1 MGSLSKLAVDRPITF
16 TMITLIL
23 LGFGIFGLQNLRLNL
38 YPDVSFPTITVY
50 TSYEGVAPE
59 DIETLVT
66 RPIEESIGS
75 ISGIRKIR
83 SLSSQGAS
91 VVKLNFNWGTDL
103 YEAENDV
110 RKQLGFVER
119 SIPDD
124 AESPLVFS
132 YDPNQEPIV
141 VLTVTSNARSAR
153 ELRTY
158 AKQVLEQRLERVNG
172 IASAET
178 SGGLDRQINV
188 TINNEQMRLYNLTIS
203 DISNKLR
210 QENIQVPA
218 GQLTEGNTI
227 YSLRTI
233 GEFKNVDQIRNTI
246 VAVRNGQALLLK
258 DVANVED
265 GIAQP
270 IGNVNIDG
278 KNGVV
283 VNVYRQSD
291 ANVVSAAREVIDGLD
306 EIKKS
311 LPNDVEINVLT
322 NKADFIE
329 QSIDNLLLTG
339 LQAVVLVVLI
349 LLAFLRSGRSALI
362 IAISIPVSIIT
373 TFTVMDFTDLSLNII
388 SLSGLTL
395 AVGMVVDDAVV
406 VLENIFRFREQGADR
421 LSASIKGAKE
431 VAVPVVIST
440 LTTLVVFL
448 PILFVPGI
456 AGFLFR
462 DLALTISFSLSISS
476 LVALTL
482 IPLMTSQFFKDSTE
496 SFEAKNT
503 LEVQR
508 EPGVN
513 LFEIER
519 SISQVEAI
527 IKQEVPEARLVVS
540 DYGDKEG
547 IEGADS
553 PGGYQGTVRVEL
565 IPQDERSRTQF
576 AITSALL
583 KTLEIVPGVE
593 IKELII
599 DPLSPDGE
607 NGLIVQIFGYDAE
620 IKKGLAEGVKEKILS
635 IEGINTVFSTSD
647 QGRPELRLVMDRER
661 ISRVGMTTN
670 QVASAVSDAV
680 QGSIAT
686 TFVDQGVEFEVLVEL
701 DPMDKSQSVDL
712 ANIQIQTPGGNWMPL
727 KNLAQLQRYTGP
739 TNVLRINQERV
750 VEITAD
756 LSEMDLK
763 SATAQARLLLDQVEW
778 PDGYRY
784 EMAGTAEEQAESFN
798 FLMIAFA
805 IAGILTYMVMA
816 SQFESLVEPF
826 IIIFTIPL
834 ALTGVLLILWAT
846 STSISVTSMVGLIL
860 LTGIVVNNGIVM
872 IDYIKILQAR
882 GVDRHL
888 AIVDGAT
895 RRLRPILMTAFTTIL
910 SMVPLALEIG
920 KLMKKFTVA
929 DSILKRPITVIMITL
944 IVVFFGLFALTNL
957 RVTLYPSINI
967 PVLAISSGYANVAPE
982 DINRIIVNPIEG
994 AVSAIEGIESL
1005 EARVSRGSAFVML
1018 RLKDGTDIRK
1028 TELKVRKAIDQI
1040 KNELP
1045 TQAREPVLFQF
1056 DPESRPIMKLSIS
1069 APNRG
1074 LDDLRNIGLE
1084 IVEPRLER
1092 IEGLASAETQ
1102 GGLERRI
1109 YIDISPMALAQ
1120 YKLMPSEIENALSSN
1135 NSQQPIGNIVTDRLS
1150 YSIRAESTFENVEE
1164 IKNTIIK
1171 ISENGIPIRVKD
1183 VADVS
1188 DGFTEVTNL
1197 VKVNGNNSVS
1207 VDIQKNSDA
1216 NTLDIVN
1223 AVKDAIPG
1231 LNDIL
1236 PPGVTIQVLSDEGR
1250 SIDDSINN
1258 LSQSA
1263 IGALVVVVIVIFIF
1277 MGGWRISLVVA

>member
-23 LGFGIFGLQNLRLNL
+23 IGFGIFGLQNLRLNL

-110 RKQLGFVER
+110 RKQLSFVER

-141 VLTVTSNARSAR
+141 VLTVTSNARSSR

-188 TINNEQMRLYNLTIS
+188 TINNEQMRLYNLSIS

-218 GQLTEGNTI
+218 GQLTEGNTV

-246 VAVRNGQALLLK
+246 IAVRDGQALLLK
-258 DVANVED
+258 DVASIED

-278 KNGVV
+278 QNGVI

-291 ANVVSAAREVIDGLD
+291 ANVVSAAREVIAGLD
-306 EIKKS
+306 DIKKS
-311 LPNDVEINVLT
+311 LPNDVKINVLT

-421 LSASIKGAKE
+421 LTASIKGAKE

-496 SFEAKNT
+496 SFEAKNSIANFFSRLLDNMEAWYSRNLDKALNKSGIIVTASVILFAASLPIFYLLGGEFFPRVDENAFT

-565 IPQDERSRTQF
+565 ISQDERSRTQF
-576 AITSALL
+576 AITSSLL
-583 KTLEIVPGVE
+583 KALEIVPGVE
-593 IKELII
+593 IKELVI

-607 NGLIVQIFGYDAE
+607 NGLIVQIFGYEAE
-620 IKKGLAEGVKEKILS
+620 VKKGLAEGVKEKILS

-680 QGSIAT
+680 QGSVAT

-712 ANIQIQTPGGNWMPL
+712 ANIQIQTPSGDWMPL

-763 SATAQARLLLDQVEW
+763 SATEQARILLDQVEW

-784 EMAGTAEEQAESFN
+784 EVAGTAEEQAESFN

-834 ALTGVLLILWAT
+834 ALTGVLIMLWAT

-910 SMVPLALEIG
+910 SMVPLAMEIG
-920 KLMKKFTVA
+920 
-929 DSILKRPITVIMITL
+929 
-944 IVVFFGLFALTNL
+944 
-957 RVTLYPSINI
+957 
-967 PVLAISSGYANVAPE
+967 SG
-982 DINRIIVNPIEG
+982 
-994 AVSAIEGIESL
+994 S
-1005 EARVSRGSAFVML
+1005 
-1018 RLKDGTDIRK
+1018 
-1028 TELKVRKAIDQI
+1028 
-1040 KNELP
+1040 
-1045 TQAREPVLFQF
+1045 
-1056 DPESRPIMKLSIS
+1056 
-1069 APNRG
+1069 
-1074 LDDLRNIGLE
+1074 
-1084 IVEPRLER
+1084 
-1092 IEGLASAETQ
+1092 ETW
-1102 GGLERRI
+1102 
-1109 YIDISPMALAQ
+1109 SPMARTVIGGLTMSTVLMLFVVPCL
-1120 YKLMPSEIENALSSN
+1120 YMLINSGVEKL
-1135 NSQQPIGNIVTDRLS
+1135 
-1150 YSIRAESTFENVEE
+1150 
-1164 IKNTIIK
+1164 
-1171 ISENGIPIRVKD
+1171 
-1183 VADVS
+1183 
-1188 DGFTEVTNL
+1188 GF
-1197 VKVNGNNSVS
+1197 
-1207 VDIQKNSDA
+1207 
-1216 NTLDIVN
+1216 
-1223 AVKDAIPG
+1223 
-1231 LNDIL
+1231 
-1236 PPGVTIQVLSDEGR
+1236 
-1250 SIDDSINN
+1250 DSIHKIDPLANEEEVN
-1258 LSQSA
+1258 S
-1263 IGALVVVVIVIFIF
+1263 
-1277 MGGWRISLVVA
+1277 

>member
-1 MGSLSKLAVDRPITF
+1 MGSLSKLAVDRPITLLM
-16 TMITLIL
+16 TTLIL
-23 LGFGIFGLQNLRLNL
+23 VGFGIFGLQNLRLNL

-66 RPIEESIGS
+66 RPIEESVGS
-75 ISGIRKIR
+75 ISGIRRIR

-119 SIPDD
+119 TIPDD

-141 VLTVTSNARSAR
+141 VLTVTSNARSSR

-158 AKQVLEQRLERVNG
+158 ATQVLEQRLERVNG
-172 IASAET
+172 VASVET
-178 SGGLDRQINV
+178 SGGLERQINV
-188 TINNEQMRLYNLTIS
+188 TINNEKMRLYNLSIS

-246 VAVRNGQALLLK
+246 VTVRNGQPLLLK

-270 IGNVNIDG
+270 VGNVHINGNDGVILNI
-278 KNGVV
+278 
-283 VNVYRQSD
+283 YRQSD
-291 ANVVSAAREVIDGLD
+291 ANVVSAAKAAIASLD
-306 EIKKS
+306 DIKKS
-311 LPNDVEINVLT
+311 LPPDVNIDVLT

-329 QSIDNLLLTG
+329 QSISNLLMTG
-339 LQAVVLVVLI
+339 VQAVILVVLI

-362 IAISIPVSIIT
+362 IAISIPISIIT
-373 TFTVMDFTDLSLNII
+373 TFMVMDFADLSLNII

-406 VLENIFRFREQGADR
+406 VLENIFRFREGGADR
-421 LSASIKGAKE
+421 KKASVQGAKE

-456 AGFLFR
+456 AGFLFK
-462 DLALTISFSLSISS
+462 DLALTISFSLSVSS

-482 IPLMTSQFFKDSTE
+482 IPMMTSQFFKEKAE
-496 SFEAKNT
+496 SFEAKNRIADFFSRALDKMETWYQVKLDAVLKKSGTVVTASILLFVFTLPIFYLLGGEFFPRVDENAFT

-513 LFEIER
+513 LFELER
-519 SISQVEAI
+519 SIRQVEYI
-527 IKQEVPEARLVVS
+527 IKEEVPEARLIVS

-547 IEGADS
+547 IEGADN
-553 PGGYQGTVRVEL
+553 PGGYRGTVRIEL
-565 IPQDERSRTQF
+565 VPQKDRERTQF
-576 AITSALL
+576 EITSSLLNALRG
-583 KTLEIVPGVE
+583 VPGVE

-607 NGLIVQIFGYDAE
+607 NGLIVQIFGYNPD
-620 IKKGLAEGVKEKILS
+620 IKKELADGVKEKLMAID
-635 IEGINTVFSTSD
+635 GIANVFSTSD

-661 ISRVGMTTN
+661 ISRMGMNTN
-670 QVASAVSDAV
+670 TVASSVSDAV
-680 QGSIAT
+680 KGSIAT
-686 TFVDQGVEFEVLVEL
+686 SFVDQGVEFEVLVEL
-701 DPMDKSQSVDL
+701 DPMDKSQSDDL
-712 ANIQIQTPGGNWMPL
+712 SNIQIQAPDGTWMPL
-727 KNLAQLQRYTGP
+727 KNLARLERYTGP

-750 VEITAD
+750 AEVTAD
-756 LSEMDLK
+756 LSDIDLK
-763 SATAQARLLLDQVEW
+763 AASDEARNILDQIEW

-784 EMAGTAEEQAESFN
+784 ELAGTAEEQAESFN

-834 ALTGVLLILWAT
+834 ALTGVLLMLWAT
-846 STSISVTSMVGLIL
+846 GTSISVTSMVGLIL

-882 GVDRHL
+882 GISREE
-888 AIVDGAT
+888 AIVTGAT

-920 KLMKKFTVA
+920 
-929 DSILKRPITVIMITL
+929 
-944 IVVFFGLFALTNL
+944 
-957 RVTLYPSINI
+957 
-967 PVLAISSGYANVAPE
+967 SG
-982 DINRIIVNPIEG
+982 
-994 AVSAIEGIESL
+994 S
-1005 EARVSRGSAFVML
+1005 
-1018 RLKDGTDIRK
+1018 
-1028 TELKVRKAIDQI
+1028 
-1040 KNELP
+1040 
-1045 TQAREPVLFQF
+1045 
-1056 DPESRPIMKLSIS
+1056 
-1069 APNRG
+1069 
-1074 LDDLRNIGLE
+1074 
-1084 IVEPRLER
+1084 
-1092 IEGLASAETQ
+1092 ETW
-1102 GGLERRI
+1102 
-1109 YIDISPMALAQ
+1109 SPMARTVIGGLTMSTLLMLFVVPCLYKIVNSTVERFGFDSVHKLDPLAQ
-1120 YKLMPSEIENALSSN
+1120 
-1135 NSQQPIGNIVTDRLS
+1135 
-1150 YSIRAESTFENVEE
+1150 EE
-1164 IKNTIIK
+1164 
-1171 ISENGIPIRVKD
+1171 
-1183 VADVS
+1183 
-1188 DGFTEVTNL
+1188 EVT
-1197 VKVNGNNSVS
+1197 
-1207 VDIQKNSDA
+1207 A
-1216 NTLDIVN
+1216 
-1223 AVKDAIPG
+1223 
-1231 LNDIL
+1231 
-1236 PPGVTIQVLSDEGR
+1236 
-1250 SIDDSINN
+1250 
-1258 LSQSA
+1258 
-1263 IGALVVVVIVIFIF
+1263 
-1277 MGGWRISLVVA
+1277 

>member
-1 MGSLSKLAVDRPITF
+1 MGSLSRLAVDRPITF
-16 TMITLIL
+16 LMSTLIL
-23 LGFGIFGLQNLRLNL
+23 IGFGIYGLQNLRLNL

-66 RPIEESIGS
+66 RPIEESVGS
-75 ISGIRKIR
+75 ISGVRRIR

-91 VVKLNFNWGTDL
+91 VIKLNFNWGTDL

-153 ELRTY
+153 DLRTY
-158 AKQVLEQRLERVNG
+158 SRQTLEQRVERISG

-178 SGGLDRQINV
+178 SGGLERQINV
-188 TINNEQMRLYNLTIS
+188 TIDNEKMRLYNVSIAEIAS
-203 DISNKLR
+203 KLN

-246 VAVRNGQALLLK
+246 ITVREGQPLLLK
-258 DVANVED
+258 DVAKVED

-270 IGNVNIDG
+270 IGDVHING
-278 KNGVV
+278 ENGVIL
-283 VNVYRQSD
+283 NIYRQSD
-291 ANVVSAAREVIDGLD
+291 ANVVSAATAVIESLD
-306 EIKKS
+306 EIKRS

-322 NKADFIE
+322 NKAEFIE
-329 QSIDNLLLTG
+329 QSISNLLMTG
-339 LQAVVLVVLI
+339 IQAVVLVVLI

-373 TFTVMDFTDLSLNII
+373 TFLVMDLGNVSLNII

-421 LSASIKGAKE
+421 NEASVSGARE

-476 LVALTL
+476 LIALTL
-482 IPLMTSQFFKDSTE
+482 IPLMTSQFFREKAE
-496 SFEAKNT
+496 SFQATNKVATFFSNMLTRLENSYQNT
-503 LEVQR
+503 LGKVLKRSGITVLASIILLGASLPIFYLLGGEFFPRVDENAFTLQVER

-513 LFEIER
+513 LFELER
-519 SISQVEAI
+519 SVSQVESI
-527 IKQEVPEARLVVS
+527 IQQEVPEARLVVS
-540 DYGDKEG
+540 DFGDKEG

-553 PGGYQGTVRVEL
+553 PGGFQGTVRVEL
-565 IPQDERSRTQF
+565 VDQKERDRSQF
-576 AITSALL
+576 EISSALL
-583 KTLEIVPGVE
+583 EKLQVVPGVE
-593 IKELII
+593 IKEVII

-607 NGLIVQIFGYDAE
+607 NGLIVQIFGFDPE
-620 IKKGLAEGVKEKILS
+620 IKKELANGVKEKILEL
-635 IEGINTVFSTSD
+635 EGISNVYSSVD
-647 QGRPELRLVMDRER
+647 QGRPELRLIMDRER
-661 ISRVGMTTN
+661 ISRVGMNTN
-670 QVASAVSDAV
+670 QVATAVSNAV
-680 QGSIAT
+680 QGNVAT
-686 TFVDQGVEFEVLVEL
+686 SFVDQGVEFEVVVEL
-701 DPMDKSQSVDL
+701 DPMDKAQSVDL
-712 ANIQIQTPGGNWMPL
+712 TNIQIQTPAGDWMPL
-727 KNLAQLQRYTGP
+727 KNLARLERYTGP

-750 VEITAD
+750 AEITAD
-756 LSEMDLK
+756 LSGVDLK
-763 SATAQARLLLDQVEW
+763 TATDQARVILDEVEW

-784 EMAGTAEEQAESFN
+784 QMAGTAEEQSESFG

-834 ALTGVLLILWAT
+834 ALTGVLVMLWITGT
-846 STSISVTSMVGLIL
+846 SVSVTSMVGLIL

-882 GVDRHL
+882 GINRTE
-888 AIVDGAT
+888 AIINGST

-920 KLMKKFTVA
+920 
-929 DSILKRPITVIMITL
+929 
-944 IVVFFGLFALTNL
+944 
-957 RVTLYPSINI
+957 
-967 PVLAISSGYANVAPE
+967 SG
-982 DINRIIVNPIEG
+982 
-994 AVSAIEGIESL
+994 S
-1005 EARVSRGSAFVML
+1005 
-1018 RLKDGTDIRK
+1018 
-1028 TELKVRKAIDQI
+1028 
-1040 KNELP
+1040 
-1045 TQAREPVLFQF
+1045 
-1056 DPESRPIMKLSIS
+1056 
-1069 APNRG
+1069 
-1074 LDDLRNIGLE
+1074 
-1084 IVEPRLER
+1084 
-1092 IEGLASAETQ
+1092 ETW
-1102 GGLERRI
+1102 
-1109 YIDISPMALAQ
+1109 SPMARTVIGGLSMSTL
-1120 YKLMPSEIENALSSN
+1120 LMLFVVPCLYNLINSAVEKMGFDAVHKKDPLSVEK
-1135 NSQQPIGNIVTDRLS
+1135 QP
-1150 YSIRAESTFENVEE
+1150 EPE
-1164 IKNTIIK
+1164 
-1171 ISENGIPIRVKD
+1171 
-1183 VADVS
+1183 
-1188 DGFTEVTNL
+1188 
-1197 VKVNGNNSVS
+1197 
-1207 VDIQKNSDA
+1207 
-1216 NTLDIVN
+1216 
-1223 AVKDAIPG
+1223 
-1231 LNDIL
+1231 
-1236 PPGVTIQVLSDEGR
+1236 GV
-1250 SIDDSINN
+1250 
-1258 LSQSA
+1258 
-1263 IGALVVVVIVIFIF
+1263 
-1277 MGGWRISLVVA
+1277 